1 MSPCQFYPAF
11 VAIGSVLTAGHAA
24 AEEFPAVTADFTAKL
39 QYENGFG
46 PDRAKPQSDFLF
58 TDLEGGFSLDLSE
71 RLSIESV
78 VLFEM
83 VNDPLTGEDSTFED
97 HGLFTEELILAYHG
111 GSWSAFTGKFNT
123 AFGTGW
129 DLGAGIWGVDFAEDY
144 EVTEK
149 IGFGGS
155 KTFSGRDAGQ
165 HTLYGSLYRAD
176 RSVLSESLFNDRGRL
191 RLDGGGTTNTKDP
204 ESYTLSLTGEN
215 VLAIDGLGYHIAYR
229 SHAHGDTDFNTIRE
243 DGFVSAVFGTFA
255 LNGMDV
261 NAMAEGAFIRNAEGT
276 FEDLSYVTLGGTAYF
291 AESWNIAL
299 SATFR
304 TTHLPGGGN
313 ANDHRFQATTGYEF
327 ESGVTFDL
335 GYRYSRED
343 SANDHVLGFQ
353 MVYTFSL

>member
-1 MSPCQFYPAF
+1 MLARQFYLAF
-11 VAIGSVLTAGHAA
+11 AAINSVLAIGQAA
-24 AEEFPAVTADFTAKL
+24 ADEFPAVTADFTAKL
-39 QYENGFG
+39 QYENGVG
-46 PDRAKPQSDFLF
+46 PESANPQSDFLF
-58 TDLEGGFSLDLSE
+58 TDMEGGFSLDLNE

-83 VNDPLTGEDSTFED
+83 VNDPLTGENSTFEG
-97 HGLFTEELILAYHG
+97 HGLIAEELMLAYHG

-123 AFGTGW
+123 AFGIGW
-129 DLGAGIWGVDFAEDY
+129 DLGAGIWGIDFAEDY

-155 KTFSGRDAGQ
+155 KTFDGRDTGQ

-176 RSVLSESLFNDRGRL
+176 RTVLSESLFNDRGRL
-191 RLDGGGTTNTKDP
+191 RLADGGTTNTKGP

-215 VLAIDGLGYHIAYR
+215 VLAIENLGYHIAYR
-229 SHAHGDTDFNTIRE
+229 SHAHGDTDFNVIRE
-243 DGFVSAVFGTFA
+243 DGFVGAAFGTFN
-255 LNGMDV
+255 LNGTDV
-261 NAMAEGAFIRNAEGT
+261 DAMAEGAYINNAEGT

-299 SATFR
+299 SVTFR

-313 ANDHRFQATTGYEF
+313 VNDHRFQASTGYEF

-343 SANDHVLGFQ
+343 DVNDHVLGFL
-353 MVYTFSL
+353 VAYAFSL